1 MKLSDALFSPVRE
14 HRSRS
19 PTPTRNNTAVVTT
32 SMPSYGISGA
42 LSQSSAQKLSAVYA
56 AVEIRS
62 DDMSCLPNYV
72 LNTKTRDRV
81 PHPILFL
88 LNVRPNAR
96 MTPQVRRKL
105 LERSIL
111 FTGNAYDWI
120 IRDPVS
126 RAPVELIP
134 IVGNLVQVKQT
145 TAGCLWY
152 YVTNP
157 YTREVFTVPQEDICH
172 YKGPSDDGVTGQ
184 SVLTHA
190 ATTIQAGLAA
200 QDYNRAFYESGG
212 QPSGILTVEGDFSG
226 YVEGPDGTPTD
237 KTQKDAIREEWE
249 KIHSGAANAH
259 KIAVL
264 DYGMKYQALSISQK
278 DAMFIEQQS
287 QTVEDIARYFMM
299 PLYKLQSGKQSY
311 NSNEQNAIEYMGRL
325 QPRVSQMEEEQTW
338 KLLSLDDIHAGLEIR
353 ANMMA
358 LLRSD
363 QKSRAEYYRIMHQE
377 GVYNINNI
385 RALEDMPDVE
395 GGDEHAISLNFIP
408 LSLWRQLSLLRNG
421 GSSAGSSDKA
431 MDWILSRLGLDTKI
445 SPEEVT

>member
-1 MKLSDALFSPVRE
+1 MKLTDALFSPVRE

-19 PTPTRNNTAVVTT
+19 PTTERKNTSVVTANT
-32 SMPSYGISGA
+32 PMYGIGGA
-42 LSQSSAQKLSAVYA
+42 PSQSSAQKLSAVYA
-56 AVEIRS
+56 SVEIRS

-72 LNTKTRDRV
+72 LNTKTREHV
-81 PHPILFL
+81 EHPILFL
-88 LNVRPNAR
+88 LNVRPNSR

-111 FTGNAYDWI
+111 YTGNAYDWI

-126 RAPVELIP
+126 RRPVELIP
-134 IVGNLVQVKQT
+134 VVGTLVQVKKLRD
-145 TAGCLWY
+145 GSLLY
-152 YVTNP
+152 LITNP
-157 YTREVFTVPQEDICH
+157 NTREVFSVVQEDICH

-190 ATTIQAGLAA
+190 AATIQSGLAA

-212 QPSGILTVEGDFSG
+212 QPSGILTIDGDFSG
-226 YVEGPDGTPTD
+226 YVTDEYGNPTK
-237 KTQKDAIREEWE
+237 KTQKDAVREEWE
-249 KIHSGAANAH
+249 RVHSGPSNSH

-338 KLLSLDDIHAGLEIR
+338 KLLSMDDILKGFEIR
-353 ANMMA
+353 SNMMA

-377 GVYNINNI
+377 GSYSINDI
-385 RALEDMPDVE
+385 RALEDMPDVL
-395 GGDEHAISLNFIP
+395 GGDEHAISLNYVP
-408 LSLWRQLSLLRNG
+408 LSLWRELSIKRNG
-421 GSSAGSSDKA
+421 GSPG
-431 MDWILSRLGLDTKI
+431 GENT
-445 SPEEVT
+445 

>member
-1 MKLSDALFSPVRE
+1 MKLSEALFSPVRE

-19 PTPTRNNTAVVTT
+19 PTPGRSNSAAVVTT
-32 SMPSYGISGA
+32 GPMYGVGGGIPSQA
-42 LSQSSAQKLSAVYA
+42 MAQKLSAVYA

-72 LNTKTRDRV
+72 LDTRTRKHV
-81 PHPILFL
+81 NHPILRL
-88 LNVRPNAR
+88 LNVRPNSR

-120 IRDPVS
+120 IRDPFT

-134 IVGNLVQVKQT
+134 VVGNLVQIHET
-145 TAGCLWY
+145 TAAELWY
-152 YVTNP
+152 YITNP
-157 YTREVFTVPQEDICH
+157 YTREVFSVPQEDICH
-172 YKGPSDDGVTGQ
+172 YKGPSDDGIHGQ

-190 ATTIQAGLAA
+190 AQTIQAGLAA

-226 YVEGPDGTPTD
+226 YVHDENGEPTT

-249 KIHSGAANAH
+249 KVHSGAANAH

-287 QTVEDIARYFMM
+287 QTVEDIARYFTM

-311 NSNEQNAIEYMGRL
+311 NSNEQNSIEYMGSLR
-325 QPRVSQMEEEQTW
+325 PRVSQMEEEQTW
-338 KLLSLDDIHAGLEIR
+338 KLLSLDAINSGLEIR
-353 ANMMA
+353 TNMMA
-358 LLRSD
+358 MLRSD

-377 GVYNINNI
+377 GAYSINDI
-385 RALEDMPDVE
+385 LALEDMPDVD
-395 GGDEHAISLNFIP
+395 GGDEHAISLNYIP
-408 LSLWRQLSLLRNG
+408 LSLWRELSLKRNG
-421 GSSAGSSDKA
+421 GTTAE
-431 MDWILSRLGLDTKI
+431 R
-445 SPEEVT
+445 

>member
-1 MKLSDALFSPVRE
+1 MKLSEALFSPVRE

-19 PTPTRNNTAVVTT
+19 PTPGRSNTAVVTT
-32 SMPSYGISGA
+32 GMTTYGIGGSVP
-42 LSQSSAQKLSAVYA
+42 SQAMAQKLSAVYA

-72 LNTKTRDRV
+72 LDNKTRKRV
-81 PHPILFL
+81 DHPILHL
-88 LNVRPNAR
+88 LNVRPNSL

-111 FTGNAYDWI
+111 YTGNAYDWI
-120 IRDPVS
+120 IRDPIT
-126 RAPVELIP
+126 RCPAELIP
-134 IVGNLVQVKQT
+134 IVGSLVQVDLL
-145 TAGCLWY
+145 ASGILRY
-152 YVTNP
+152 RVTNP
-157 YTREVFTVPQEDICH
+157 YTREVFTIPQEDICH
-172 YKGPSDDGVTGQ
+172 YKGPSEDGIHGQ

-190 ATTIQAGLAA
+190 ATSIQSGLAA
-200 QDYNRAFYESGG
+200 QEYNKAFYESGG

-226 YVEGPDGTPTD
+226 YVADENGQPTE

-249 KIHSGAANAH
+249 KVHSGAANAH

-338 KLLSLDDIHAGLEIR
+338 KLLSLDDIHSGLEIR
-353 ANMMA
+353 SNMMA

-363 QKSRAEYYRIMHQE
+363 QKSRAEYYRIMRQE
-377 GVYNINNI
+377 GAYNINDI
-385 RALEDMPDVE
+385 RALEDMPDVA
-395 GGDEHAISLNFIP
+395 GGDEHAVSLNFIP

-421 GSSAGSSDKA
+421 GSSASVNDKA
-431 MDWILSRLGLDTKI
+431 MDWILDRLSFDANN
-445 SPEEVT
+445 P

>member
-19 PTPTRNNTAVVTT
+19 PTPGRTNTAVVTT
-32 SMPSYGISGA
+32 TAPSYGIGGIPN
-42 LSQSSAQKLSAVYA
+42 QSTAQKLSAVYA

-72 LNTKTRDRV
+72 LDSKTRKRV
-81 PHPILFL
+81 EHPILFL
-88 LNVRPNAR
+88 LNVRPNSR

-111 FTGNAYDWI
+111 YTGNAYDWI

-126 RAPVELIP
+126 RRPVELVP
-134 IVGNLVQVKQT
+134 IVGNLVQVRQDT
-145 TAGCLWY
+145 TGYLWY
-152 YVTNP
+152 YITNP
-157 YTREVFTVPQEDICH
+157 YTRETFPVPQEDICH
-172 YKGPSDDGVTGQ
+172 YKGPSDDGITGQ
-184 SVLTHA
+184 SVLTYAA
-190 ATTIQAGLAA
+190 ATVQAGLAA

-212 QPSGILTVEGDFSG
+212 QPSGILTVEGDFAG
-226 YVEGPDGTPTD
+226 YVEDKDGNATE
-237 KTQKDAIREEWE
+237 KTLKDAVREEWD
-249 KIHSGAANAH
+249 KVHSGAANAH
-259 KIAVL
+259 KIAIL

-287 QTVEDIARYFMM
+287 QTVEDIARYFMV

-325 QPRVSQMEEEQTW
+325 QPRVIQMEEEQTW
-338 KLLSLDDIHAGLEIR
+338 KLLCMDDILNGLEIR
-353 ANMMA
+353 SNMMA

-377 GVYNINNI
+377 GTYSINDI
-385 RALEDMPDVE
+385 RALEDMPDVD

-421 GSSAGSSDKA
+421 GSAAGASNKA
-431 MDWILSRLGLDTKI
+431 VDWILDRLGRDTGN
-445 SPEEVT
+445 PNEEVT